1 MFVEI
6 QKENIMR
13 SGGPAW
19 KELIESARWETVQRL
34 GKKEFRS
41 SGDRRQETGDTTVIP
56 VKTGIQLRI
65 QRGTTK
71 SGRGN
76 SKFKSGNA
84 KSGRGNPAA
93 TV

>member
-34 GKKEFRS
+34 GKKEFR
-41 SGDRRQETGDTTVIP
+41 RQETGDRRHV
-56 VKTGIQLRI
+56 
-65 QRGTTK
+65 
-71 SGRGN
+71 S
-76 SKFKSGNA
+76 SGN
-84 KSGRGNPAA
+84 KLTGF
-93 TV
+93 

>member
-41 SGDRRQETGDTTVIP
+41 SGDRRQETGDRRHNRHTGENRYP
-56 VKTGIQLRI
+56 VENTARNHEIRAWQPGGDRLKRRT
-65 QRGTTK
+65 
-71 SGRGN
+71 
-76 SKFKSGNA
+76 
-84 KSGRGNPAA
+84 
-93 TV
+93 